1 MINWIK
7 NNKGQTFLFVIFITM
22 LIFAISLVE
31 TQKKAAIEVRD
42 AYFHPQRETVI
53 RKIEAESRV
62 EIDNQMRSARK
73 EISKIIDTRDAEID
87 RILSLPEDSLQ
98 KEIDKHFNNQ

>member
-1 MINWIK
+1 MIDWIK
-7 NNKGQTFLFVIFITM
+7 NNKGQVFLFVIFITM

-42 AYFHPQRETVI
+42 SYFHPQREVVI

>member
-7 NNKGQTFLFVIFITM
+7 NNKGQIFLFVIFITM

-31 TQKKAAIEVRD
+31 TQRKAAIEVRD
-42 AYFHPQRETVI
+42 AYLHPTREVVI
-53 RKIEAESRV
+53 RKLEAESRV

-87 RILSLPEDSLQ
+87 RILRLPEDSLQ
-98 KEIDKHFNNQ
+98 AEIDKHFNNQ